1 MKSDI
6 AIKKDVYLYL
16 KGTTLAAMVTGKLS
30 RRKRPVNSDKEDIL
44 ISVLAQEGTSE
55 QSAEVLVNVYVADV
69 NIHGQYE
76 ENDSRLEELAEQASK
91 DMESFYGADYYCK
104 LNSQRILAA
113 ANGQE
118 HVISHRLRYRIVNS

>member
-6 AIKKDVYLYL
+6 AIKKDVYMYI
-16 KGTTLAAMVTGKLS
+16 KGTALASMVTGKLS

-44 ISVLAQEGTSE
+44 ISVLAQEGTDE
-55 QSAEVLVNVYVADV
+55 QIAEVLVNVYVADV

-76 ENDSRLEELAEQASK
+76 ENDSRLEKLAEQASE
-91 DMESFYGADYYCK
+91 DLDSFHGERYYCK
-104 LNSQRILAA
+104 LRSQRILAA

-118 HVISHRLRYRIVNS
+118 HVISHRIRYRIVNS